1 MRDLVRG
8 TIVASA
14 LLLLSAAAPATKDD
28 NWFGLFVEL
37 TKPVA
42 AFLGDGRGTYF
53 WKGGDIADQA
63 IAGMNNPR
71 APIDLPNGNR
81 LAWGCRPHSCT
92 EMAGA
97 IITPRNEV
105 RAVALIHYPCVF
117 GEVEFIIKCSHAAR
131 LTIFVKR
138 RDTDPAYSE
147 AFEVWARREVAK
159 LYPGDTLLTSVETKV
174 LP

>member
-8 TIVASA
+8 TIIASA
-14 LLLLSAAAPATKDD
+14 LLVLGAAPPATKDD
-28 NWFGLFVEL
+28 NWFGLL
-37 TKPVA
+37 GLLIKPIA
-42 AFLGDGRGTYF
+42 AFLGNGHGTYF
-53 WKGGDIADQA
+53 WKGGDIAEQA

-81 LAWGCRPHSCT
+81 LAWGCRPHSCD

-97 IITPRNEV
+97 IISPRNEV
-105 RAVALIHYPCVF
+105 RAVALIHYPCAF
-117 GEVEFIIKCSHAAR
+117 GEVEIIFNCPDAAR

-138 RDTDPAYSE
+138 RDADPAYSE
-147 AFEVWARREVAK
+147 AFEEWAYREVAEF
-159 LYPGDTLLTSVETKV
+159 GDDDKWLTSVQTKV

>member
-8 TIVASA
+8 TIIASA
-14 LLLLSAAAPATKDD
+14 LVALSAAAPATKDD
-28 NWFGLFVEL
+28 NWFGLAMDL
-37 TKPVA
+37 IKPVT
-42 AFLGDGRGTYF
+42 AFLGNGRGTYF
-53 WKGGDIADQA
+53 WKGGEIAEQA
-63 IAGMNNPR
+63 VEGMNKPR
-71 APIDLPNGNR
+71 AAIDLSNGNR

-105 RAVALIHYPCVF
+105 RAVALIHYPCYF
-117 GEVEFIIKCSHAAR
+117 GEVEFIFECSQAAR

-138 RDTDPAYSE
+138 RDVDPAYSE

-159 LYPGDTLLTSVETKV
+159 LGDTLLTSVETKV

>member
-1 MRDLVRG
+1 MRDLVHG
-8 TIVASA
+8 IIMASA
-14 LLLLSAAAPATKDD
+14 LLILSAAAPAAKDE
-28 NWFGLFVEL
+28 NWFGLFVKL

-42 AFLGDGRGTYF
+42 AFLGNGRGTYF
-53 WKGGDIADQA
+53 WKGGEIADQA

-71 APIDLPNGNR
+71 EPIDLPNGNR
-81 LAWGCRPHSCT
+81 LAWGCRPHSCM

-105 RAVALIHYPCVF
+105 RAVALIHYPCAF
-117 GEVEFIIKCSHAAR
+117 GEPEIILPCPDAAR

-138 RDTDPAYSE
+138 RDTNPAYSE
-147 AFEVWARREVAK
+147 AFEEWARREVARD
-159 LYPGDTLLTSVETKV
+159 PEALLTSVETKV